1 MVTPNTTTKWQIG
14 NCFKGKHNLQNSQYK
29 YEKASNI
36 VSLIVEEFVL
46 LISSLSI
53 SLGKTQK
60 KKQEQEQTIK
70 TPKDKQQNQWF
81 RIGGKDGLLRDYWA
95 YVKVFSGFGQWV
107 RSLGGHIFLMNWV
120 TIDQGR
126 WQQVFSK

>member
-53 SLGKTQK
+53 SLGKTHK
-60 KKQEQEQTIK
+60 KKKNK
-70 TPKDKQQNQWF
+70 TRTNHKNSKGQATKSMVQDRWERWF
-81 RIGGKDGLLRDYWA
+81 IERLL
-95 YVKVFSGFGQWV
+95 
-107 RSLGGHIFLMNWV
+107 SLC
-120 TIDQGR
+120 
-126 WQQVFSK
+126 